1 MDKGTRQTA
10 ARQGIRNTRDVH
22 VLWPDCDPAG
32 ILFYA
37 NYYRWMDD
45 ASYFLFVKAGLA
57 WERLR
62 ADYGVPGVPLV
73 SAHADFMTPAKFG
86 EILTV
91 ESHVSQCG
99 RSSFTVSHVF
109 RLGDATAAEGWEKRV
124 WCSVDPDD
132 PAKIKAIPLPDEVKA
147 ALGVG

>member
-1 MDKGTRQTA
+1 MDLG
-10 ARQGIRNTRDVH
+10 ARRTEAQQGLRNTRTVH

-32 ILFYA
+32 ILFYG

-45 ASYFLFVKAGLA
+45 GSYFLFVKAGLA
-57 WERLR
+57 WERLQ
-62 ADYGVPGVPLV
+62 AEYGVPGVPLV
-73 SAHADFMTPAKFG
+73 SAHADFLVPARFG

-99 RSSFTVSHVF
+99 TSSFTVSHVF
-109 RLGDATAAEGWEKRV
+109 RLGDVIAAEGWEKRV

-132 PAKIKAIPLPDEVKA
+132 PAKIKAIPLPEEIKA